1 MATSRYVQRLM
12 DNSPDSKWDAYFM
25 RIAQAVGEGSKCL
38 SRSIGA
44 VLVRDKGV
52 ISTGYNGPPRGVPH
66 CWMRNPK
73 YERVCPRQLQGFK
86 SGEGLHLCIA
96 GHAERNA
103 ILQAARAGIATKG
116 ATLVCH
122 CGIPCKDCAIEIIN
136 AGIVEV
142 VFVMKEG
149 VPSYYDEL
157 SEWIFKNSDIILR
170 GIYYE
175 SV

>member
-1 MATSRYVQRLM
+1 
-12 DNSPDSKWDAYFM
+12 
-25 RIAQAVGEGSKCL
+25 
-38 SRSIGA
+38 
-44 VLVRDKGV
+44 
-52 ISTGYNGPPRGVPH
+52 
-66 CWMRNPK
+66 MRNPK
-73 YERVCPRQLQGFK
+73 FERVCPRQLQGYK
-86 SGEGLHLCIA
+86 SGEGLHLCVA

-103 ILQAARAGIATKG
+103 ILQAARAGIPTKG

-142 VFVMKEG
+142 VFVQKEKYHG
-149 VPSYYDEL
+149 DHDYYDEL
-157 SEWIFKNSDIILR
+157 SKYLFENSDIILR